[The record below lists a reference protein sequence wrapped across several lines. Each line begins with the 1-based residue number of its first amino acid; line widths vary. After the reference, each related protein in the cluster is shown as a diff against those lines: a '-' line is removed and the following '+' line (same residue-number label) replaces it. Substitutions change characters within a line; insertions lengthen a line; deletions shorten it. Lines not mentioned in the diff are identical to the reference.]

1 MIGMANTKS
10 DAQVYS
16 LEILLLPNMGQVI
29 DLGSA
34 PVEWKPKT
42 DERGCGYLEFYDAPY
57 DFYQYIDDVL
67 GYDASDDNSA
77 GDRFKNAFFTAL
89 DQEIESKGG
98 LVDGYFTFTM
108 PKQYF
113 SLAFHINVK
122 EEYFPFQ
129 DIGI

>member
-1 MIGMANTKS
+1 MEQTTNNN
-10 DAQVYS
+10 AQVYS

-42 DERGCGYLEFYDAPY
+42 DERGIGYLEFHDAPY
-57 DFYQYIDDVL
+57 NFYDYIDSVF
-67 GYDASDDNSA
+67 GVDASDDNSA
-77 GDRFKNAFFTAL
+77 DKRFADAFFTAL
-89 DQEIESKGG
+89 HQAIESQGG

-108 PKQYF
+108 PKEFF

-122 EEYFPFQ
+122 EEYFPYQ
-129 DIGI
+129 DIGL

>member
-1 MIGMANTKS
+1 MENTTNNN
-10 DAQVYS
+10 AQVYS

-42 DERGCGYLEFYDAPY
+42 DERGIGYLEFHDAPY
-57 DFYQYIDDVL
+57 NFYQYIDDVL

-77 GDRFKNAFFTAL
+77 GNRFKDAFFTAL
-89 DQEIESKGG
+89 NQEIERQGG
-98 LVDGYFTFTM
+98 LSEGYFTFTL

-113 SLAFHINVK
+113 SLAFHINVSIA
-122 EEYFPFQ
+122 
-129 DIGI
+129 D